1 MTGKE
6 PKVGRALGLG
16 FLVAVLAA
24 GGVALR
30 LGSRGDLHYFGWL
43 VVAASGIAGLVG
55 LVAGAMLSY
64 ASKHPR
70 GRVAAFTRSDFFQG
84 DPDD

>member
-1 MTGKE
+1 
-6 PKVGRALGLG
+6 VGRALGLG
-16 FLVAVLAA
+16 LMVAVLAA
-24 GGVALR
+24 VGVATT
-30 LGSRGDLHYFGWL
+30 LGSRGELHHFGWL
-43 VVAASGIAGLVG
+43 VVGVSGVGGGVVG

-64 ASKHPR
+64 ASRHPR